1 VQSIWSGKCS
11 GATFLHSAWPLHPNA
26 PRSASIFCTPN
37 RSRTPCRKPA
47 GDNPAPKTSAAFHPI
62 RVFNF
67 VQTTAVNWRRLNA
80 YEDVGHEAF
89 RSQENAD
96 VKSRSVPA
104 IRPRR
109 SPLGAPI
116 HNRQRKKGAART
128 SSPLDVSGVTER
140 EHCNRH
146 RQSRAQGP
154 VSPPQLAAS
163 SGGQHGHD
171 DTSDH
176 PHHRAHCFRWRLVR
190 PGTLVLE
197 ADLISA
203 ATVLLSDLEEGG
215 FDHVRSAL
223 AARRHVVRG
232 ECLPLF
238 ERDRFLWTLMTDS
251 RPLPPPDATFVATA

>member
-1 VQSIWSGKCS
+1 MLGRDVLALGV
-11 GATFLHSAWPLHPNA
+11 ASASKFD
-26 PRSASIFCTPN
+26 PRSMVYADFAAAPALISDCEVSDRRPGTIRNRRFRPLFIRSECSILY
-37 RSRTPCRKPA
+37 
-47 GDNPAPKTSAAFHPI
+47 
-62 RVFNF
+62 
-67 VQTTAVNWRRLNA
+67 RLPLSMGA
-80 YEDVGHEAF
+80 DSYEDVGHEAS
-89 RSQENAD
+89 RNQENAD

-116 HNRQRKKGAART
+116 YNRQRKKGAART
-128 SSPLDVSGVTER
+128 SSPLDASGVTER

-146 RQSRAQGP
+146 RQSARAQGP

-215 FDHVRSAL
+215 FD
-223 AARRHVVRG
+223 
-232 ECLPLF
+232 
-238 ERDRFLWTLMTDS
+238 T
-251 RPLPPPDATFVATA
+251 